1 VEGSWLETL
10 EVIMRGRSLLLGA
23 MLAAL
28 IAAGPVA
35 AHDGAH
41 GETVG
46 GPADNYV
53 FALPEPG
60 SYSLPA
66 IRPAAGGPVLDED
79 GQAHDLRD
87 LVRGQVTVLA
97 FIYTQCADVCPT
109 ATLRLSQLHD
119 VAARDGEVEARLRLV
134 TMSFDPENDSPD
146 VMREHAAQWRGPA
159 GTAPE
164 WLFLTA
170 PDAAS
175 LQPIMAAYDQTVGR
189 KPDPNDPTGRA
200 QPYPAG
206 LPDRC
211 RRHGAQHLQ
220 PRFPRSQ
227 SGAGRRAHAADGAR
241 RGRLVGAALEATD
254 PSSPVRSFPGAP
266 ETRHA
271 SFARVDG
278 FNLIEQRFRWRLWGS
293 MPSPSH
299 HNTTQHGADFD
310 AR

>member
-1 VEGSWLETL
+1 
-10 EVIMRGRSLLLGA
+10 MRGRSLLLGA

-66 IRPAAGGPVLDED
+66 IRSAAGGPVLDED

-189 KPDPNDPTGRA
+189 KPDPNDPLGALNHILRVFLIDAAGTVRNIYSLDFLDPNLVLGDVRTLLMERA
-200 QPYPAG
+200 AG
-206 LPDRC
+206 
-211 RRHGAQHLQ
+211 
-220 PRFPRSQ
+220 
-227 SGAGRRAHAADGAR
+227 
-241 RGRLVGAALEATD
+241 
-254 PSSPVRSFPGAP
+254 
-266 ETRHA
+266 
-271 SFARVDG
+271 
-278 FNLIEQRFRWRLWGS
+278 GS
-293 MPSPSH
+293 
-299 HNTTQHGADFD
+299 
-310 AR
+310 